1 MRTVNRSAVVVVPKQ
16 PLLDWLRSIDPT
28 NSEMKLADVRKDAT
42 VYLLPEAASEMSL
55 LEVLETYCDRI
66 FEEELNAWHLATE
79 DWPADRSRANSNNGS
94 PAAFTPWSWTL
105 RTVRSSPRISS
116 SRRAGSS
123 RPDTITCSKDSGPP
137 NCTVSRSNPQD
148 SIS

>member
-55 LEVLETYCDRI
+55 LEVLETYCERI

-79 DWPADRSRANSNNGS
+79 DWPADRSRAN
-94 PAAFTPWSWTL
+94 FQQWF
-105 RTVRSSPRISS
+105 
-116 SRRAGSS
+116 
-123 RPDTITCSKDSGPP
+123 TCSFHSMVVDASDGPLI
-137 NCTVSRSNPQD
+137 TED
-148 SIS
+148 L